1 LFTGAWHLP
10 NRAAADAVRSWAAS
24 LPDDYLFVIAGSVGA
39 SRERSERLVVTGP
52 LPSMAEWFAAADC
65 CVNPVESGSGA
76 NVKILEYMA
85 CGLPVVTTPFGARG
99 LAIADGVQCLV
110 RELDDVTAS
119 LRELAADRAL
129 GASLGTA
136 GRAFVVEER
145 SWSAIARK
153 RLAVVEG
160 VRGEG

>member
-1 LFTGAWHLP
+1 
-10 NRAAADAVRSWAAS
+10 
-24 LPDDYLFVIAGSVGA
+24 
-39 SRERSERLVVTGP
+39 
-52 LPSMAEWFAAADC
+52 
-65 CVNPVESGSGA
+65 
-76 NVKILEYMA
+76 MA
-85 CGLPVVTTPFGARG
+85 CGLPVVTTPFGACG